1 MTPLDFAAA
10 HPLLAVV
17 LLLFA
22 GWAGSLVVAA
32 PFEAIGKHRRH
43 PLDCPRCHGTGRDR
57 R

>member
-1 MTPLDFAAA
+1 MTSLDFAAA